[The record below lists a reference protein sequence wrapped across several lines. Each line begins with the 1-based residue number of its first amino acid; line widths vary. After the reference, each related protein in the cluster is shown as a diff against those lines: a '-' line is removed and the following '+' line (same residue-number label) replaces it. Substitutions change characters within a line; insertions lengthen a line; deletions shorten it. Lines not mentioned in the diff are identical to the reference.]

1 MSLDLSGRTVLVT
14 GAGRPLG
21 TTVTRR
27 LTGLGAHVVTCD
39 AYDAPRVRA
48 VLGPAGAHPV
58 RIDALVNIVAGASG
72 PRDAR
77 TATAE
82 ALALVAPHG
91 PGAIVHVVTDPA
103 AEDEVAGLVRGIRA
117 GSPDGIRVN
126 AVVVDGE
133 TERSAADAVAQLAG
147 FLVSEDASDVDGR
160 TLAVGG
166 APTATAPADDAVVVV
181 GMGLALPGAST
192 PEQFWELLKSGDP
205 VFGEPGDRLDLD
217 TVWSAD
223 TTAEDK
229 TYSRVSGFMTGF
241 EPHPRLREELES
253 GAFDAE
259 EYTALWLRHSLLGA
273 TEKVTVRPGDRQLFA
288 VGLTPDGSHH
298 LEHSLVS
305 AGVRG
310 ILAEAG
316 EKLPDTFDALYPL
329 ASASP
334 EDVLP
339 YRIARMAA
347 PDLPDSAEIVVV
359 DTACSS
365 SLYTVDLGVRALRA
379 GETDVAL
386 CGGAFALSAQNLVLF
401 SKLRG
406 LSRSGRVRSLDRE
419 ADGVLFSDGAAVL
432 ALKTYA
438 RAIADGDP
446 VLGFVAGFGGSSDG
460 RGKAI
465 YAPNAAGQTIA
476 LDRAWRSAGVTSE
489 DVDWIV
495 AHATGTPTGD
505 RTEMSALTQSAGPDK
520 TWTMTSN
527 KSLVGHAGW
536 AAGAVSA
543 IHALL
548 AMRHEVIP
556 AQRQFGALPEGV
568 TTAVR
573 VPVDDMP
580 WAATSGR
587 RRTVG
592 VSAMGFG
599 GTNGHLVLTDRPPAR
614 GETPGAGAAGTE
626 DDPVVVV
633 AEGTHFPGDPDEER
647 IARWLSGEAADWPS
661 SFGDAYP
668 LPSPVEVRLAPSAIA
683 AMDRSQLM
691 AVRCADRLAGDWAK
705 DKELAARTGVLV
717 GHSGPT
723 RAALGSDLRC
733 YREDLLRKL
742 TGPAGIPPRTLDDAI
757 RAMSR
762 PVNEDAYPG
771 LMPNVIAARVVQQLD
786 LHGPN
791 MTLDAGRDSTNSALV
806 TALRYL
812 RDGEMDLAV
821 VIGVNA
827 TTDHVP
833 THGSKENAEAAV
845 GFVLT
850 RLSVARKHG
859 MTVLGRVE
867 LATGDTPVEA
877 ETGEPVRERNHRG
890 AEGAVALLRAL
901 HSSRRSTVIRP
912 REDDHTPALLVTP
925 QRPVGAPAL
934 EAASSAPVSAPTAQV
949 SVSSAPVSAPMAQV
963 SVSSAPEAGV
973 SAPVSAV
980 TTPEAR
986 STAPEAGVTLPEAGA
1001 SAPSRAGAAD
1011 SLSGHLARHALA
1023 LRPVPARNVRPA
1035 VAALP
1040 AGSLVLTDEPGAL
1053 RNAGIPADC
1062 LVVAPRTAP
1071 HDATLPFPV
1080 THLDAP
1086 EDLERLLTAD
1096 GRSFRQIRVV
1106 VAGARVPGSAWNVP
1120 PSVLALH
1127 DLAFLAAKHSAAAL
1141 DEGGCLAL
1149 LALDAVDGD
1158 TPAPAVGL
1166 FGGLV
1171 RSLSQ
1176 ELPGCLV
1183 YALVTDGQDARAG
1196 LARLGEESAAH
1207 HHIPVVHETGGV
1219 RHELMLLP
1227 VDAPDDGAGSGLG
1240 LPDDPVIV
1248 ATGGARGLT
1257 AHLVHELVA
1266 DRAPRSVWLLGTGP
1280 APDPSAT
1287 ALARLPRPDALR
1299 ELMTRYPTET
1309 PAALS
1314 RRYDHAVQ
1322 QLERAGTLQELES
1335 SCGAG
1340 RVHYRQCDVLDEDAV
1355 RTVIDEILAAEG
1367 RVDVLVHGAGLARSA
1382 GIARKKLVDFRT
1394 VRDVKVRGYAHL
1406 RAALGDRRP
1415 ALWCSVS
1422 SVSAF
1427 TGLRGEPDYGA
1438 ANEFLLLAA
1447 AHARATEGADEVALA
1462 SGLWVES
1469 GMASADTP
1477 GGAFLARQ
1485 GEIGQMT
1492 DAQGREFFRAEL
1504 RGRGSH
1510 GLATTWIGEADWTTL
1525 QRRAP
1530 GFRAACEE
1538 EAARAPERRR
1548 VPAPAGRRAFLTG
1561 PAHHDG
1567 TTTAWTFEVGL
1578 DEHPYLL
1585 EHLVDGRPTVPG
1597 TFILEMA
1604 AEAAAELAP
1613 GMVPA
1618 RLTDVVL
1625 SQFIRAARHR
1635 WPRTLRVSA
1644 VRDGD
1649 RVRVRITSPA
1659 AGPVPER
1666 EHSRMVVHLAR
1677 TLPDGPP
1684 CPPAPAGGR
1693 EAPNTYELP
1702 GTPVELSGV
1711 FGALRRPRLAAD
1723 GGSAELRL
1731 ALPPGGGVFSRFI
1744 LPSVALDCLLRTSVL
1759 DGGRPGGVP
1768 VIVPTG
1774 LASVDLYT
1782 PANDVDLAAAWPD
1795 GLVLRHWR
1803 DAASG
1808 EARCSV
1814 VAPDGRALVQVTGVR
1829 GAEKGTYD
1837 PGTRTWSSGSAVRP
1851 TGEPV

>member
-14 GAGRPLG
+14 GAGGPLG
-21 TTVTRR
+21 TSITRR
-27 LTGLGAHVVTCD
+27 LTRLGARVVTCD
-39 AYDAPRVRA
+39 AYEAPRIRA
-48 VLGPAGAHPV
+48 ALDRADVPPAG
-58 RIDALVNIVAGASG
+58 IDALVNTVAGEEG
-72 PRDAR
+72 LLGAR
-77 TATAE
+77 EATAAAV
-82 ALALVAPHG
+82 ALMTRQGHA
-91 PGAIVHVVTDPA
+91 AIVHVVTDPPA
-103 AEDEVAGLVRGIRA
+103 QEAVAGLVRDPGART
-117 GSPDGIRVN
+117 PDGVRVN
-126 AVVVDGE
+126 AVVSRDDRE
-133 TERSAADAVAQLAG
+133 PSAADGVGQLVG
-147 FLVSEDASDVDGR
+147 FLVSDDASSVDGR
-160 TLAVGG
+160 TLLVGG
-166 APTATAPADDAVVVV
+166 TPTGTAPADDAVVVV
-181 GMGLALPGAST
+181 GMGLALPGASS
-192 PEQFWELLKSGDP
+192 PEQFWELLNSGEP
-205 VFGEPGDRLDLD
+205 VFGEPGDRLDID
-217 TVWSAD
+217 AVWSAD
-223 TTAEDK
+223 DTAEDK

-241 EPHPRLREELES
+241 EPHPRLRDELEA
-253 GAFDAE
+253 GAFDSE

-305 AGVRG
+305 AGVRK
-310 ILAEAG
+310 ILADAG
-316 EKLPDTFDALYPL
+316 AKAPDEIDALFPL
-329 ASASP
+329 ASGSP

-347 PDLPDSAEIVVV
+347 AGLPDSTEIVVV

-432 ALKTYA
+432 ALKTHA

-465 YAPNAAGQTIA
+465 YAPNASGQTIA
-476 LDRAWRSAGVTSE
+476 LDRAWRSADITSD

-505 RTEMSALTQSAGPDK
+505 RTEMSALTRSAGPDK

-527 KSLVGHAGW
+527 KSLVGHTGW

-556 AQRQFGALPEGV
+556 AQRQFGELPEGV
-568 TTAVR
+568 STAVH
-573 VPVDDMP
+573 VPVDDVP
-580 WAATSGR
+580 WVATSGR
-587 RRTVG
+587 PRTVG

-614 GETPGAGAAGTE
+614 ETSPAGRPASAE
-626 DDPVVVV
+626 EDPVVVV
-633 AEGTHFPGDPDEER
+633 AAGTHLPGDPDEER
-647 IARWLSGEAADWPS
+647 VGRWLSGGAADWPP
-661 SFGDAYP
+661 SFGETYP

-691 AVRCADRLAGDWAK
+691 ALRCADLLAGDWVK
-705 DKELAARTGVLV
+705 DEALAARTGVLV

-723 RAALGSDLRC
+723 RAALASDLRC
-733 YREDLLRKL
+733 YREDLLRRL
-742 TGPAGIPPRTLDDAI
+742 TGPTGVPPRTLDDAV
-757 RAMSR
+757 RALSR

-771 LMPNVIAARVVQQLD
+771 LMPNVIAARVVQRLD

-791 MTLDAGRDSTNSALV
+791 MTLDAGRDSTSSALA
-806 TALRYL
+806 TAIRYL

-833 THGSKENAEAAV
+833 THGSRENAEAAI

-850 RLSVARKHG
+850 RLSVAREHG
-859 MTVLGRVE
+859 MTVLGRVG
-867 LATGDTPVEA
+867 LATGDTPVQARGDEH
-877 ETGEPVRERNHRG
+877 PRERNHRG

-901 HSSRRSTVIRP
+901 HSPGGRTVIRP
-912 REDDHTPALLVTP
+912 LEDDHTPAIV
-925 QRPVGAPAL
+925 
-934 EAASSAPVSAPTAQV
+934 
-949 SVSSAPVSAPMAQV
+949 
-963 SVSSAPEAGV
+963 
-973 SAPVSAV
+973 V
-980 TTPEAR
+980 TTPPPAD
-986 STAPEAGVTLPEAGA
+986 
-1001 SAPSRAGAAD
+1001 SAAAD
-1011 SLSGHLARHALA
+1011 RADRADTAGKAGSLSGHLARHALV
-1023 LRPVPARNVRPA
+1023 LRPVPVRDVRPR

-1053 RNAGIPADC
+1053 KDAGVPADC

-1071 HDATLPFPV
+1071 RDATLPFPV
-1080 THLDAP
+1080 VHLDEP
-1086 EDLERLLTAD
+1086 EELERLLTTD
-1096 GRSFRQIRVV
+1096 GRSFGQVRVV
-1106 VAGARVPGSAWNVP
+1106 VSGPRATTSAWDVP
-1120 PSVLALH
+1120 QRVLDLH
-1127 DLAFLAAKHSAAAL
+1127 DLAFLAAKHCAAAL
-1141 DEGGCLAL
+1141 DDAGCLAV
-1149 LALDAVDGD
+1149 LALDAVDGT
-1158 TPAPAVGL
+1158 TPVPAVGL

-1171 RSLSQ
+1171 RSLAQ
-1176 ELPGCLV
+1176 ELSGCLV
-1183 YALVTDGQDARAG
+1183 FALVVDGEDARTG
-1196 LARLGEESAAH
+1196 LARLTEESAAH
-1207 HHIPVVHETGGV
+1207 RHIPVAYDTGGV

-1227 VDAPDDGAGSGLG
+1227 VEAPRDDTPLG

-1287 ALARLPRPDALR
+1287 ALARLPRTDALR
-1299 ELMTRYPTET
+1299 ELMTRYPGET

-1314 RRYDHAVQ
+1314 RRYDRAVQ
-1322 QLERAGTLQELES
+1322 QLERAGTLQELER

-1340 RVHYRQCDVLDEDAV
+1340 RVHYRQCDVLDDTAV
-1355 RTVIDEILAAEG
+1355 RTVIHGILAEEG
-1367 RVDVLVHGAGLARSA
+1367 RVDVLVHGAGLGRSA
-1382 GIARKKLVDFRT
+1382 GITRKKLADFRA

-1438 ANEFLLLAA
+1438 ANEYLLLAA
-1447 AHARATEGADEVALA
+1447 AHARAAEGADEVALA

-1477 GGAFLARQ
+1477 SGAFLARQ
-1485 GEIGQMT
+1485 GEIGQLT
-1492 DAQGREFFRAEL
+1492 DVQGREFFRTEL

-1510 GLATTWIGEADWTTL
+1510 GLATTWIGDADWTTL

-1530 GFRAACEE
+1530 GFRAACEA
-1538 EAARAPERRR
+1538 EAGRAPERPRT
-1548 VPAPAGRRAFLTG
+1548 PAPAATRRAFLTG
-1561 PAHHDG
+1561 FPQRDG
-1567 TTTAWTFEVGL
+1567 TSATWTFEVDL

-1618 RLTDVVL
+1618 RITDVVL

-1635 WPRTLRVSA
+1635 WPRTLCVSA

-1649 RVRVRITSPA
+1649 RVAVRITSPA
-1659 AGPVPER
+1659 AAPVPER

-1677 TLPDGPP
+1677 ALPDGPW
-1684 CPPAPAGGR
+1684 CPPAPAGGHD
-1693 EAPNTYELP
+1693 APNTYELS

-1711 FGALRRPRLAAD
+1711 FGALRRPRLTAD
-1723 GGSAELRL
+1723 GGSADLRL
-1731 ALPPGGGVFSRFI
+1731 TLPPGGGVYSRFL

-1759 DGGRPGGVP
+1759 DGRQPGEVP
-1768 VIVPTG
+1768 VMVPTG

-1782 PANDVDLAAAWPD
+1782 PANDADLAAGWPD
-1795 GLVLRHWR
+1795 GLVLRHWF
-1803 DAASG
+1803 DPASG
-1808 EARCSV
+1808 EERC
-1814 VAPDGRALVQVTGVR
+1814 ALAGPDGRALVQVTGIR
-1829 GAEKGTYD
+1829 GAELGSYD
-1837 PGTRTWSSGSAVRP
+1837 PAARTWRSGPAASR
-1851 TGEPV
+1851 TGGPV

>member
-1 MSLDLSGRTVLVT
+1 MSLDLSGRLVVVA

-21 TTVTRR
+21 TLLARHLTRA
-27 LTGLGAHVVTCD
+27 GALVVSCD
-39 AYDAPRVRA
+39 AHDTAQIRDALDRADVRNGRV
-48 VLGPAGAHPV
+48 
-58 RIDALVNIVAGASG
+58 DALVDVVAGEDGLLSA
-72 PRDAR
+72 RDA
-77 TATAE
+77 TAAATA
-82 ALALVAPHG
+82 LITSGHG
-91 PGAIVHVVTDPA
+91 AVVHVATAPPA
-103 AEDEVAGLVRGIRA
+103 AHEAVTELVRELGTGTPEGIR
-117 GSPDGIRVN
+117 IN
-126 AVVVDGE
+126 AVVVPEDSE
-133 TERSAADAVAQLAG
+133 QSAAEGVAQLAT
-147 FLVSEDASDVDGR
+147 FLVSDDASSVDGR
-160 TLAVGG
+160 TLVVSG
-166 APTATAPADDAVVVV
+166 APAEPAPADDAVVVV
-181 GMGLALPGAST
+181 GMGLALPGASS
-192 PEQFWELLKSGDP
+192 PEQFWELLTSGEP

-217 TVWSAD
+217 TIWSAD
-223 TTAEDK
+223 ATAEDK

-253 GAFDAE
+253 GAFDSA
-259 EYTALWLRHSLLGA
+259 EYTALWLRHSLLSA

-298 LEHSLVS
+298 LEHSLIS
-305 AGVRG
+305 SGVRE
-310 ILAEAG
+310 ILTEAG
-316 EKLPDTFDALYPL
+316 AEIPDALGALYPL
-329 ASASP
+329 ASESP

-347 PDLPDSAEIVVV
+347 PDLPESAEIVVL

-406 LSRSGRVRSLDRE
+406 LSRSGRVRALDRE

-438 RAIADGDP
+438 RAVADGDP

-465 YAPNAAGQTIA
+465 YAPNASGQTIA
-476 LDRAWRSAGVTSE
+476 LDRAWRAADVTPD

-505 RTEMSALTQSAGPDK
+505 RTEISALTQSAGPTK

-527 KSLVGHAGW
+527 KSLVGHSGW
-536 AAGAVSA
+536 AAGAVSV

-556 AQRQFGALPEGV
+556 AQRQFSELPEGV
-568 TTAVR
+568 TQAVH
-573 VPVDDMP
+573 VPADDIP
-580 WAATSGR
+580 WASTPGR

-599 GTNGHLVLTDRPPAR
+599 GTNGHLVLTDRRPEGTGAPAAQP
-614 GETPGAGAAGTE
+614 ESAE
-626 DDPVVVV
+626 DDPIVVV
-633 AEGTHFPGDPDEER
+633 ARGAHFPGDPDEER
-647 IARWLSGEAADWPS
+647 LARWLSGDAAGWPS
-661 SFGDAYP
+661 SFGDSYP
-668 LPSPVEVRLAPSAIA
+668 LPSPVEARLAPSAIA

-691 AVRCADRLAGDWAK
+691 ALRCADLLAGDWAK
-705 DKELAARTGVLV
+705 DERLTARTGVLV
-717 GHSGPT
+717 GHTGPT
-723 RAALGSDLRC
+723 RSALGYDLRC
-733 YREDLLRKL
+733 YREDVISKL
-742 TGPAGIPPRTLDDAI
+742 TGPAGIPPETLNDAV
-757 RAMSR
+757 RAMTR
-762 PVNEDAYPG
+762 PINEDAYPG
-771 LMPNVIAARVVQQLD
+771 LMPNVIAARVVQRLD

-791 MTLDAGRDSTNSALV
+791 MTLDAGRDSTNSALA
-806 TALRYL
+806 TAIRYL
-812 RDGEMDLAV
+812 RDGDLDLAV

-827 TTDHVP
+827 MTAHVSA
-833 THGSKENAEAAV
+833 HGSKENAEAAV

-850 RLSVARKHG
+850 RSSVAQEHG

-867 LATGDTPVEA
+867 LATGSTSVDA
-877 ETGEPVRERNHRG
+877 AADDSVRERNYRG
-890 AEGAVALLRAL
+890 AEGAVALLHAL
-901 HSSRRSTVIRP
+901 HATREQTVIRP
-912 REDDHTPALLVTP
+912 LEDRHTPAIVVTP
-925 QRPVGAPAL
+925 QPSPDAPA
-934 EAASSAPVSAPTAQV
+934 
-949 SVSSAPVSAPMAQV
+949 
-963 SVSSAPEAGV
+963 PEVAEKTD
-973 SAPVSAV
+973 A
-980 TTPEAR
+980 
-986 STAPEAGVTLPEAGA
+986 
-1001 SAPSRAGAAD
+1001 
-1011 SLSGHLARHALA
+1011 LSEHLARHSLV
-1023 LRPVPARNVRPA
+1023 LRPVPARGVRPQ

-1040 AGSLVLTDEPGAL
+1040 AGSLVLTDDPRALADVPVPG
-1053 RNAGIPADC
+1053 DC
-1062 LVVAPRTAP
+1062 LVVAPGPAP
-1071 HDATLPFPV
+1071 RDAALPFPV
-1080 THLDAP
+1080 VRLDEP
-1086 EDLERLLTAD
+1086 EELERLLATD
-1096 GRSFRQIRVV
+1096 GRQFGQVRVIV
-1106 VAGARVPGSAWNVP
+1106 TGSRATPSPWEAPKRV
-1120 PSVLALH
+1120 LDLH
-1127 DLAFLAAKHSAAAL
+1127 DLAFEAVKHCAAQL
-1141 DEGGCLAL
+1141 DDAGCLAVL
-1149 LALDAVDGD
+1149 VLDGMDGA
-1158 TPAPAVGL
+1158 TPVPAVGL

-1176 ELPGCLV
+1176 ELTGCV
-1183 YALVTDGQDARAG
+1183 MFALVTDGREAADG
-1196 LARLGEESAAH
+1196 LARLAEESAAH
-1207 HHIPVVHETGGV
+1207 RYIPVAYQMAGV

-1227 VDAPDDGAGSGLG
+1227 VETPGEDAGLG

-1280 APDPSAT
+1280 APDPSAAAT
-1287 ALARLPRPDALR
+1287 GSLPRADALR
-1299 ELMTRYPTET
+1299 ELMVQFPSET

-1314 RRYDHAVQ
+1314 RRYDRAVQ
-1322 QLERAGTLQELES
+1322 QLERAGTLEELER
-1335 SCGAG
+1335 SCGAA
-1340 RVHYRQCDVLDEDAV
+1340 RVHYRQCDVLDEAAV
-1355 RTVIDEILAAEG
+1355 RKVIDEILAVEG

-1382 GIARKKLVDFRT
+1382 GIARKKLADFRT

-1406 RAALGDRRP
+1406 RAALGNRRP

-1485 GEIGQMT
+1485 GEIGQLT
-1492 DAQGREFFRAEL
+1492 DAQGREFFRTEV

-1525 QRRAP
+1525 QHRAT
-1530 GFRAACEE
+1530 GFRAACE
-1538 EAARAPERRR
+1538 AVARTAPEQTRTT
-1548 VPAPAGRRAFLTG
+1548 VSAARRAFLSG
-1561 PAHHDG
+1561 PPQYDDA
-1567 TTTAWTFEVGL
+1567 TANWTFEIGL

-1613 GMVPA
+1613 GLIPA
-1618 RLTDVVL
+1618 RITDVVL

-1649 RVRVRITSPA
+1649 QVRVRITSPA
-1659 AGPVPER
+1659 VGPIPER
-1666 EHSRMVVHLAR
+1666 EHTRMVVHLAR
-1677 TLPDGPP
+1677 VLPNGQW
-1684 CPPAPAGGR
+1684 CPPVPPGGFD
-1693 EAPNTYELP
+1693 APNTYELP

-1711 FGALRRPRLAAD
+1711 FEALRCPRLAAD

-1731 ALPPGGGVFSRFI
+1731 SLPPSGGVFSRFI
-1744 LPSVALDCLLRTSVL
+1744 LPSIALDCLLRTSVL
-1759 DGGRPGGVP
+1759 DGRQPGDVP
-1768 VIVPTG
+1768 VMVPTG

-1782 PANDVDLAAAWPD
+1782 PANDVELAAGWPD
-1795 GLVLRHWR
+1795 GLVLRHWF
-1803 DAASG
+1803 DPASG
-1808 EARCSV
+1808 EERCAV
-1814 VAPDGRALVQVTGVR
+1814 AAPDGRALIQVTGIT
-1829 GAEKGTYD
+1829 GADKGAYD
-1837 PGTRTWSSGSAVRP
+1837 PGTRTWRARARTTPHG
-1851 TGEPV
+1851 

>member
-1 MSLDLSGRTVLVT
+1 MSHDLSGRTVLVA

-21 TTVTRR
+21 TSVTRR
-27 LTGLGAHVVTCD
+27 LTQLGAHVVTCD
-39 AYDAPRVRA
+39 GYDEPRIRA
-48 VLGPAGAHPV
+48 ALGPADGRPG
-58 RIDALVNIVAGASG
+58 RIDALVNVVTGDGG

-77 TATAE
+77 TATAA
-82 ALALVAPHG
+82 ALDLIAPRGH
-91 PGAIVHVVTDPA
+91 GAIVHAVTAPHA
-103 AEDEVAGLVRGIRA
+103 PEAVAELVRDPGTGPR
-117 GSPDGIRVN
+117 DGIRVN
-126 AVVVDGE
+126 AVVVQEDAEGP
-133 TERSAADAVAQLAG
+133 AAEGVAQLVG
-147 FLVSEDASDVDGR
+147 FLVSDDASSVDGR
-160 TLAVGG
+160 TLVLSG
-166 APTATAPADDAVVVV
+166 APAESTPADDAVVVV
-181 GMGLALPGAST
+181 GMGLALPGAGS
-192 PEQFWELLKSGDP
+192 PEQFWELLKNGEP

-217 TVWSAD
+217 SIWSAD

-229 TYSRVSGFMTGF
+229 TYARVSGFMTGF
-241 EPHPRLREELES
+241 EPHPRLRDELES
-253 GAFDAE
+253 GAFDSE
-259 EYTALWLRHSLLGA
+259 EYTALWLRHSLLSA
-273 TEKVTVRPGDRQLFA
+273 TEKVTVRPDDRQLFA

-316 EKLPDTFDALYPL
+316 EKVPDGFDTLYPL

-347 PDLPDSAEIVVV
+347 PDLPESAEIVVV

-406 LSRSGRVRSLDRE
+406 LSRSGRVRSLDRD
-419 ADGVLFSDGAAVL
+419 ADGVLFSDGAAMLV
-432 ALKTYA
+432 LKTYA

-465 YAPNAAGQTIA
+465 YAPNAAGQKIA

-505 RTEMSALTQSAGPDK
+505 RTEMSALTQSAGPAK

-556 AQRQFGALPEGV
+556 AQRQFGELPEGV
-568 TTAVR
+568 GTAVH
-573 VPVDDMP
+573 VPVDDVP
-580 WAATSGR
+580 WIAEPGR
-587 RRTVG
+587 PRTVG

-599 GTNGHLVLTDRPPAR
+599 GTNGHLVLTDRPPAAVA
-614 GETPGAGAAGTE
+614 PAAARPTGTE

-633 AEGTHFPGDPDEER
+633 AEATHLPGDPDERR
-647 IARWLSGEAADWPS
+647 IARWVSGAAADWPP

-668 LPSPVEVRLAPSAIA
+668 LPSPVELRLAPSAIA

-691 AVRCADRLAGDWAK
+691 AVRCADLLAGDWVKNEA
-705 DKELAARTGVLV
+705 LAARTGVLV
-717 GHSGPT
+717 GHTGPT
-723 RAALGSDLRC
+723 RAALGADLRC
-733 YREDLLRKL
+733 YRDALLGRL
-742 TGPAGIPPRTLDDAI
+742 TGPAGIAHQTLDDAI
-757 RAMSR
+757 RAVSR

-771 LMPNVIAARVVQQLD
+771 LMPNVIAARVVQRLD

-791 MTLDAGRDSTNSALV
+791 MTLDAGRDSTHSAV
-806 TALRYL
+806 ATAIRSL

-845 GFVLT
+845 GFLLT
-850 RLSVARKHG
+850 RLSVARQHG

-867 LATGDTPVEA
+867 LATGGTRGAVDAQDA
-877 ETGEPVRERNHRG
+877 EQVRERNYRG
-890 AEGAVALLRAL
+890 AEGAVAILHAL
-901 HSSRRSTVIRP
+901 HGSRERTVVRP
-912 REDDHTPALLVTP
+912 REDDHTPAILVTP
-925 QRPVGAPAL
+925 QGWAEAPEKDADAPGSAADTSAL
-934 EAASSAPVSAPTAQV
+934 APDATGPDRAEAA
-949 SVSSAPVSAPMAQV
+949 
-963 SVSSAPEAGV
+963 G
-973 SAPVSAV
+973 
-980 TTPEAR
+980 
-986 STAPEAGVTLPEAGA
+986 
-1001 SAPSRAGAAD
+1001 

-1023 LRPVPARNVRPA
+1023 LRPVPARNVRPGI
-1035 VAALP
+1035 AAIP

-1053 RNAGIPADC
+1053 RDADLPVDC
-1062 LVVAPRTAP
+1062 LIVAPRTAP

-1080 THLDAP
+1080 TRLDEP
-1086 EDLERLLTAD
+1086 EELERLLATD
-1096 GRSFRQIRVV
+1096 GRTFAQVRVV
-1106 VAGARVPGSAWNVP
+1106 VAGARAAASGWDVPRR
-1120 PSVLALH
+1120 VLDLH
-1127 DLAFLAAKHSAAAL
+1127 DLAFLAAKHNAEPL
-1141 DEGGCLAL
+1141 DGGGCLAV
-1149 LALDAVDGD
+1149 LALNAVDGT
-1158 TPAPAVGL
+1158 TPLPAVGL

-1176 ELPGCLV
+1176 ELSGCLV
-1183 YALVTDGQDARAG
+1183 FALVVDGEDVRAG
-1196 LARLGEESAAH
+1196 LTRLAGETAAH
-1207 HHIPVVHETGGV
+1207 HYIPVAYDSGGV

-1227 VDAPDDGAGSGLG
+1227 VEAPPADTGLG

-1257 AHLVHELVA
+1257 AHLVHEMVA
-1266 DRAPRSVWLLGTGP
+1266 DGTPRGVWLLGTGP
-1280 APDPSAT
+1280 APDPSAS
-1287 ALARLPRPDALR
+1287 ALARLPRADALR
-1299 ELMTRYPTET
+1299 QLMALHPSET

-1314 RRYDHAVQ
+1314 RRYDRAVQ
-1322 QLERAGTLQELES
+1322 DLERAGTLQELER
-1335 SCGAG
+1335 SCGAA
-1340 RVHYRQCDVLDEDAV
+1340 RVHYRQCDVLDQDAV
-1355 RTVIDEILAAEG
+1355 RTVIDEILAVEG

-1382 GIARKKLVDFRT
+1382 GVTRKKLADFRA

-1415 ALWCSVS
+1415 ALWCSVG

-1447 AHARATEGADEVALA
+1447 AHARATEGADEVAPA

-1492 DAQGREFFRAEL
+1492 DVQGREFFRTEL

-1510 GLATTWIGEADWTTL
+1510 GLATTWIGDADWATL

-1530 GFRAACEE
+1530 GFREACEQ
-1538 EAARAPERRR
+1538 AARTAPERRR
-1548 VPAPAGRRAFLTG
+1548 TPAPTARRAFLTG
-1561 PAHHDG
+1561 PRWDDG
-1567 TTTAWTFEVGL
+1567 TSALWTFEVGL
-1578 DEHPYLL
+1578 DAHPYLL
-1585 EHLVDGRPTVPG
+1585 EHRVDGRPTVPG

-1604 AEAAAELAP
+1604 AEAAAELASGLFP
-1613 GMVPA
+1613 T
-1618 RLTDVVL
+1618 RITDVVL
-1625 SQFIRAARHR
+1625 SQFIRAAEHR
-1635 WPRTLRVSA
+1635 WPRTLCVAA

-1666 EHSRMVVHLAR
+1666 EHSRMVVHLGRA
-1677 TLPDGPP
+1677 LPDGPW
-1684 CPPAPAGGR
+1684 CPPAPAGGHA
-1693 EAPNTYELP
+1693 APNTYELP

-1711 FGALRRPRLAAD
+1711 FGALRGPRLTSD

-1731 ALPPGGGVFSRFI
+1731 ALPPGGGVHSRFL

-1759 DGGRPGGVP
+1759 DGRRPGAVP
-1768 VIVPTG
+1768 VIVPTA

-1782 PANDVDLAAAWPD
+1782 PANDPELAADWPD
-1795 GLVLRHWR
+1795 GLVLRHWY
-1803 DAASG
+1803 DPASG
-1808 EARCSV
+1808 QEHLAV
-1814 VAPDGRALVQVTGVR
+1814 VAPDGRALVRVTGVQ
-1829 GAEKGTYD
+1829 GAEKGAYD
-1837 PGTRTWSSGSAVRP
+1837 PDTGTWRP
-1851 TGEPV
+1851 GPAPSHTREPR

>member
-14 GAGRPLG
+14 GAGGSLG
-21 TTVTRR
+21 TSVTRR
-27 LTGLGAHVVTCD
+27 LTRLGARVVTCD
-39 AYDAPRVRA
+39 AYDAPRIRA
-48 VLGPAGAHPV
+48 ALDRTDGRPGAVH
-58 RIDALVNIVAGASG
+58 ALVNAVAGEEG
-72 PRDAR
+72 LRDAR
-77 TATAE
+77 EATAAAV
-82 ALALVAPHG
+82 ALMTPQG
-91 PGAIVHVVTDPA
+91 PGAIVHVVTDPPA
-103 AEDEVAGLVRGIRA
+103 QEAVAGLVRDPGASTR
-117 GSPDGIRVN
+117 DGVRVN
-126 AVVVDGE
+126 AVVLREDAE
-133 TERSAADAVAQLAG
+133 SAADGVAQLVG
-147 FLVSEDASDVDGR
+147 FLVSDDASSVDGR
-160 TLAVGG
+160 TLLVSGPPAG
-166 APTATAPADDAVVVV
+166 TAPADDAVVVV
-181 GMGLALPGAST
+181 GMGLALPGASS
-192 PEQFWELLKSGDP
+192 PEQFWELLTSGEP
-205 VFGEPGDRLDLD
+205 VFAEPGDRLDIDGL
-217 TVWSAD
+217 WSAD
-223 TTAEDK
+223 DTAEDK

-253 GAFDAE
+253 GAFDGE

-305 AGVRG
+305 AGVRK
-310 ILAEAG
+310 ILADAG
-316 EKLPDTFDALYPL
+316 AKVPDEIDTMFPL
-329 ASASP
+329 ASGSP

-339 YRIARMAA
+339 YRIARTAA
-347 PDLPDSAEIVVV
+347 AGLPDSAEIVVV

-406 LSRSGRVRSLDRE
+406 LSRSGRVRSLDRG

-476 LDRAWRSAGVTSE
+476 LDRAWRSADVTSE

-505 RTEMSALTQSAGPDK
+505 RTEMSALTLSAGPDK

-527 KSLVGHAGW
+527 KSLVGHTGW

-556 AQRQFGALPEGV
+556 AQRQFDELPEGMS
-568 TTAVR
+568 TAVH
-573 VPVDDMP
+573 VPVDDVP
-580 WAATSGR
+580 WAATGDR
-587 RRTVG
+587 PRTVG

-614 GETPGAGAAGTE
+614 RTDSAGRPASTE

-633 AEGTHFPGDPDEER
+633 AAGTHLPGDPDEER
-647 IARWLSGEAADWPS
+647 VGRWLSGGAADWPA
-661 SFGDAYP
+661 SFGETYP

-691 AVRCADRLAGDWAK
+691 ALRCADLLAGDWAK
-705 DKELAARTGVLV
+705 NEELAARTGVLV

-723 RAALGSDLRC
+723 RAALASDLRC
-733 YREDLLRKL
+733 YREDLLRRL
-742 TGPAGIPPRTLDDAI
+742 TGPAGIAPRTLDDAV
-757 RAMSR
+757 RALSR

-771 LMPNVIAARVVQQLD
+771 LMPNVIAARVVQRLD

-791 MTLDAGRDSTNSALV
+791 MTLDAGRDSTTSALA
-806 TALRYL
+806 TAIRYL
-812 RDGEMDLAV
+812 RDGEMDLAL

-833 THGSKENAEAAV
+833 THGGKENAEAAI
-845 GFVLT
+845 GFLLT
-850 RLSVARKHG
+850 RQSVAREHG
-859 MTVLGRVE
+859 MTVLGQVGLATAGIRVE
-867 LATGDTPVEA
+867 AGADEQP
-877 ETGEPVRERNHRG
+877 RERNHRG

-901 HSSRRSTVIRP
+901 HSPRQRTVIRP
-912 REDDHTPALLVTP
+912 LEDDHTPAVVVTP
-925 QRPVGAPAL
+925 QRPADA
-934 EAASSAPVSAPTAQV
+934 EAAV
-949 SVSSAPVSAPMAQV
+949 
-963 SVSSAPEAGV
+963 
-973 SAPVSAV
+973 
-980 TTPEAR
+980 
-986 STAPEAGVTLPEAGA
+986 
-1001 SAPSRAGAAD
+1001 AAD
-1011 SLSGHLARHALA
+1011 RADSAENAGSLSGHLARHALV
-1023 LRPVPARNVRPA
+1023 LRPVPVRNVRPR

-1053 RNAGIPADC
+1053 KDVGMPADC

-1071 HDATLPFPV
+1071 GDTTLPFPV
-1080 THLDAP
+1080 VRLDEP
-1086 EDLERLLTAD
+1086 EDLERLLTTD
-1096 GRSFRQIRVV
+1096 GRSFGQIRVV
-1106 VAGARVPGSAWNVP
+1106 LSGSRATTSGRDVPQRV
-1120 PSVLALH
+1120 LDLH
-1127 DLAFLAAKHSAAAL
+1127 DLAFLAAKHCATAL
-1141 DEGGCLAL
+1141 DDGGCLAV
-1149 LALDAVDGD
+1149 LALGAVDGT
-1158 TPAPAVGL
+1158 TPVPAVGL

-1171 RSLSQ
+1171 RSLTQ
-1176 ELPGCLV
+1176 ELTGCLV
-1183 YALVTDGQDARAG
+1183 FGLVVDGEDAASG
-1196 LARLGEESAAH
+1196 LARLSEESAAH
-1207 HHIPVVHETGGV
+1207 RHIPVAYETGGV

-1227 VDAPDDGAGSGLG
+1227 VGAPRDDTALR

-1266 DRAPRSVWLLGTGP
+1266 DRAPRGVWLLGTGP

-1287 ALARLPRPDALR
+1287 ALARLPRAEALR
-1299 ELMTRYPTET
+1299 ELMTRYPDET

-1314 RRYDHAVQ
+1314 RRYDRAVQ
-1322 QLERAGTLQELES
+1322 QHERAGTLQELER
-1335 SCGAG
+1335 SCGAA
-1340 RVHYRQCDVLDEDAV
+1340 RVHYRQCDVLDEAAV
-1355 RTVIDEILAAEG
+1355 RTVIDEILAEEG

-1382 GIARKKLVDFRT
+1382 GLARKKLADFRA

-1406 RAALGDRRP
+1406 RAALGNRRP

-1438 ANEFLLLAA
+1438 ANEYLLLAA

-1477 GGAFLARQ
+1477 SGAFLARQ
-1485 GEIGQMT
+1485 GEIGQLT
-1492 DAQGREFFRAEL
+1492 DAQGREFFRTEL

-1510 GLATTWIGEADWTTL
+1510 GLATTWIGDADWTTL

-1538 EAARAPERRR
+1538 EARR
-1548 VPAPAGRRAFLTG
+1548 VPEPPRTPAPAATRRAFLTG
-1561 PAHHDG
+1561 SPERDG
-1567 TTTAWTFEVGL
+1567 TSATWTFEVDL

-1604 AEAAAELAP
+1604 AEAAAALAP

-1618 RLTDVVL
+1618 RITDVVL

-1635 WPRTLRVSA
+1635 WPRTLCVSA

-1649 RVRVRITSPA
+1649 RVAVRITSPA
-1659 AGPVPER
+1659 AAPVPER

-1677 TLPDGPP
+1677 TLPVGPW
-1684 CPPAPAGGR
+1684 CPPAPADGND
-1693 EAPNTYELP
+1693 APNTYELP

-1711 FGALRRPRLAAD
+1711 FGALRRPRLTAD

-1731 ALPPGGGVFSRFI
+1731 TLPPGGGVHSRFL

-1759 DGGRPGGVP
+1759 DGRQPGEVP
-1768 VIVPTG
+1768 VMVPTE

-1782 PANDVDLAAAWPD
+1782 PANDVDLAAGRPD
-1795 GLVLRHWR
+1795 GRVLRHWF
-1803 DAASG
+1803 DPASG
-1808 EARCSV
+1808 EERCALV
-1814 VAPDGRALVQVTGVR
+1814 GPDGRALVQVTGIR
-1829 GAEKGTYD
+1829 GAELGRYD
-1837 PGTRTWSSGSAVRP
+1837 PGARTWRAGAAPSR
-1851 TGEPV
+1851 TGAPV

>member
-1 MSLDLSGRTVLVT
+1 MSHDLSGRTVLVA

-21 TTVTRR
+21 TSVTRR
-27 LTGLGAHVVTCD
+27 LTQLGAHVVTCD
-39 AYDAPRVRA
+39 GYDEPRIRA
-48 VLGPAGAHPV
+48 ALGPADGRSGGPG
-58 RIDALVNIVAGASG
+58 RIDALVNVVAGDGG
-72 PRDAR
+72 PQDAR
-77 TATAE
+77 TATA
-82 ALALVAPHG
+82 AAVDLLAPRGH
-91 PGAIVHVVTDPA
+91 GAIVHAVTAPPAPEAVTD
-103 AEDEVAGLVRGIRA
+103 LVRDPGA
-117 GSPDGIRVN
+117 GTRDGIRVN
-126 AVVVDGE
+126 AVVVREDAE
-133 TERSAADAVAQLAG
+133 MPAAEGVAQLVG
-147 FLVSEDASDVDGR
+147 FLLSDDASSVDGR
-160 TLAVGG
+160 TLVVSGPPAD
-166 APTATAPADDAVVVV
+166 ASPADDAVVVV
-181 GMGLALPGAST
+181 GMGLALPGAGS
-192 PEQFWELLKSGDP
+192 PERFWELLKSGEP

-217 TVWSAD
+217 SVWSAD

-229 TYSRVSGFMTGF
+229 TYARVSGFMTGF
-241 EPHPRLREELES
+241 EPHPRLRDELES
-253 GAFDAE
+253 GAFDSE

-305 AGVRG
+305 AGVRE

-316 EKLPDTFDALYPL
+316 EKLPDGFDGLYPL

-347 PDLPDSAEIVVV
+347 HDLPGSAEIVVV

-406 LSRSGRVRSLDRE
+406 LSRSGRVRSLDRD
-419 ADGVLFSDGAAVL
+419 ADGVLFSDGAAMLV
-432 ALKTYA
+432 LKTYA

-465 YAPNAAGQTIA
+465 YAPNAAGQKIA
-476 LDRAWRSAGVTSE
+476 LDRAWRSAGVTAE

-505 RTEMSALTQSAGPDK
+505 RTEMSALTQSAGPAK

-556 AQRQFGALPEGV
+556 AQRQFGELPEGV
-568 TTAVR
+568 TTAVH
-573 VPVDDMP
+573 VPVDDVP
-580 WAATSGR
+580 WVAAAGR
-587 RRTVG
+587 PRTVG

-599 GTNGHLVLTDRPPAR
+599 GTNGHLVLTDRPPAATR
-614 GETPGAGAAGTE
+614 AAAAPPASAEE
-626 DDPVVVV
+626 DPIVVV
-633 AEGTHFPGDPDEER
+633 AEGTHLPGDPDER
-647 IARWLSGEAADWPS
+647 RVARWVSGEAADWPA

-668 LPSPVEVRLAPSAIA
+668 LPSPVELRLAPSAIA

-691 AVRCADRLAGDWAK
+691 AVRCADLLAGDWA
-705 DKELAARTGVLV
+705 ENEALAARTGVLV
-717 GHSGPT
+717 GHTGPT
-723 RAALGSDLRC
+723 RAALGADLRC
-733 YREDLLRKL
+733 YRDDLLDRL
-742 TGPAGIPPRTLDDAI
+742 AGPAGIPPRTLDDAI
-757 RAMSR
+757 RALSR

-771 LMPNVIAARVVQQLD
+771 LMPNVIAARVVQRLD

-791 MTLDAGRDSTNSALV
+791 MTLDAGRDSTNSAV
-806 TALRYL
+806 ATAIRYL

-850 RLSVARKHG
+850 RQSVAREHG
-859 MTVLGRVE
+859 MTVLGCVE
-867 LATGDTPVEA
+867 LARGNTPGAVEA
-877 ETGEPVRERNHRG
+877 RDAERVRERNYRG
-890 AEGAVALLRAL
+890 AEGAVAILHAL
-901 HSSRRSTVIRP
+901 HGSRERTVVRP
-912 REDDHTPALLVTP
+912 REDDHTPAIVVTP
-925 QRPVGAPAL
+925 QGWAETPEREADAPETEADAPGRDTAAPA
-934 EAASSAPVSAPTAQV
+934 P
-949 SVSSAPVSAPMAQV
+949 
-963 SVSSAPEAGV
+963 
-973 SAPVSAV
+973 
-980 TTPEAR
+980 AR
-986 STAPEAGVTLPEAGA
+986 AAGVT
-1001 SAPSRAGAAD
+1001 APDRTEAAD

-1023 LRPVPARNVRPA
+1023 LRPVPARDVRPG
-1035 VAALP
+1035 VAAIP

-1053 RNAGIPADC
+1053 RDAGIPADC

-1071 HDATLPFPV
+1071 RDAALPFPV
-1080 THLDAP
+1080 TRLDEA
-1086 EDLERLLTAD
+1086 EELERLLTTD
-1096 GRSFRQIRVV
+1096 GRSFGQIRVV
-1106 VAGARVPGSAWNVP
+1106 VAGSRAAASGWDVPQH
-1120 PSVLALH
+1120 VLDLH
-1127 DLAFLAAKHSAAAL
+1127 DLAFLAAKHNAAPL
-1141 DEGGCLAL
+1141 DDGGCLAV
-1149 LALDAVDGD
+1149 LALDAVDGT
-1158 TPAPAVGL
+1158 TPLPAVGL

-1176 ELPGCLV
+1176 ELSGCLV
-1183 YALVTDGQDARAG
+1183 FALVVDGDDARAA
-1196 LARLGEESAAH
+1196 LARLAEETAAH
-1207 HHIPVVHETGGV
+1207 RSIPVAYDSGGV

-1227 VDAPDDGAGSGLG
+1227 VDAPPADTALG

-1257 AHLVHELVA
+1257 AHLVHEMVA
-1266 DRAPRSVWLLGTGP
+1266 DRTPRSVWLLGTGP
-1280 APDPSAT
+1280 APDPSHS
-1287 ALARLPRPDALR
+1287 ALARLPRADALR
-1299 ELMTRYPTET
+1299 ELMALHPSET

-1314 RRYDHAVQ
+1314 RRYDRAVQ
-1322 QLERAGTLQELES
+1322 ELERAGTLQELER
-1335 SCGAG
+1335 SCGAA
-1340 RVHYRQCDVLDEDAV
+1340 RVHYRQCDVLDQDAV

-1382 GIARKKLVDFRT
+1382 GITRKKLADFRT

-1406 RAALGDRRP
+1406 RVALGDRRP
-1415 ALWCSVS
+1415 ALWCSVG

-1447 AHARATEGADEVALA
+1447 AHARATEGADEVAPA

-1492 DAQGREFFRAEL
+1492 DVQGREFFRTEL

-1510 GLATTWIGEADWTTL
+1510 GLATTWIGEADWATL

-1530 GFRAACEE
+1530 GFREACE
-1538 EAARAPERRR
+1538 EAARTAPERRR
-1548 VPAPAGRRAFLTG
+1548 TPAPTVRRAFLTG
-1561 PAHHDG
+1561 PRQDDG
-1567 TTTAWTFEVGL
+1567 TSARWTFEVGL
-1578 DEHPYLL
+1578 DAHPYLL
-1585 EHLVDGRPTVPG
+1585 EHRVDGRPTVPG

-1613 GMVPA
+1613 GMFPT
-1618 RLTDVVL
+1618 RITDVVL
-1625 SQFIRAARHR
+1625 SQFIRAAEHR
-1635 WPRTLRVSA
+1635 WPRTLCVSA
-1644 VRDGD
+1644 VRDAD

-1659 AGPVPER
+1659 AGLVPER
-1666 EHSRMVVHLAR
+1666 EHSRMVVHLGR
-1677 TLPDGPP
+1677 VLPDGPW
-1684 CPPAPAGGR
+1684 CPPAPSGGH

-1711 FGALRRPRLAAD
+1711 FGALRSPRLTSD

-1731 ALPPGGGVFSRFI
+1731 ALPPGGGVLSRFL

-1759 DGGRPGGVP
+1759 DGRRPGAVP

-1782 PANDVDLAAAWPD
+1782 PANDLELAADWPD
-1795 GLVLRHWR
+1795 GLVLRHWYES
-1803 DAASG
+1803 ASG
-1808 EARCSV
+1808 TEHLA
-1814 VAPDGRALVQVTGVR
+1814 VAGPDGRALVRVTGVR
-1829 GAEKGTYD
+1829 GAEKAAYD
-1837 PGTRTWSSGSAVRP
+1837 PGTRTWRP
-1851 TGEPV
+1851 GPVPSHTREPL

>member
-27 LTGLGAHVVTCD
+27 LTGLGARVVTCD

-48 VLGPAGAHPV
+48 ALGPAGAHPV
-58 RIDALVNIVAGASG
+58 RIDALVNVVTGASG

-91 PGAIVHVVTDPA
+91 HGAIVHVVTDPP
-103 AEDEVAGLVRGIRA
+103 AEDEVSDLVRDIRA

-126 AVVVDGE
+126 AVVVDAE

-147 FLVSEDASDVDGR
+147 FLVSEDASDLDGR

-217 TVWSAD
+217 TIWSAD

-316 EKLPDTFDALYPL
+316 EKLPDTFDSLYPL

-556 AQRQFGALPEGV
+556 AQRQFDALPEGV
-568 TTAVR
+568 ATAVR
-573 VPVDDMP
+573 VPVDDLP

-614 GETPGAGAAGTE
+614 GETPGAGTAGPE

-633 AEGTHFPGDPDEER
+633 AQGTHFPGDPDEER
-647 IARWLSGEAADWPS
+647 IARWLSGGAADWPS

-705 DKELAARTGVLV
+705 DRELAARTGVLV

-742 TGPAGIPPRTLDDAI
+742 TGPAGIPSRTLDDAI

-833 THGSKENAEAAV
+833 THGSGENAEAAV

-925 QRPVGAPAL
+925 QRQAEDSAL
-934 EAASSAPVSAPTAQV
+934 EAASSARGSASPAPDAGVT
-949 SVSSAPVSAPMAQV
+949 APVSA
-963 SVSSAPEAGV
+963 
-973 SAPVSAV
+973 
-980 TTPEAR
+980 
-986 STAPEAGVTLPEAGA
+986 A
-1001 SAPSRAGAAD
+1001 SAPGRAGAAD

-1080 THLDAP
+1080 TLLDAP
-1086 EDLERLLTAD
+1086 EDLERLLTED

-1106 VAGARVPGSAWNVP
+1106 VAGSRVPGSAWHVP

-1141 DEGGCLAL
+1141 DEGGCLAV

-1183 YALVTDGQDARAG
+1183 YALVTDREDARAG

-1227 VDAPDDGAGSGLG
+1227 VEAPDDGTGPGLG

-1266 DRAPRSVWLLGTGP
+1266 DRAPRAVWLLGTGP

-1382 GIARKKLVDFRT
+1382 GIARKKLADFRT

-1415 ALWCSVS
+1415 VLWCSVS

-1447 AHARATEGADEVALA
+1447 AHTRATEGADEVALA

-1530 GFRAACEE
+1530 GFRAACQA

-1677 TLPDGPP
+1677 TLPDGPL
-1684 CPPAPAGGR
+1684 CPPAPADGR

-1711 FGALRRPRLAAD
+1711 FGALRRPTLTAD

-1768 VIVPTG
+1768 VIVPTA
-1774 LASVDLYT
+1774 LASVDLFT
-1782 PANDVDLAAAWPD
+1782 PANDTDLAAAWPD

-1808 EARCSV
+1808 EARCGV
-1814 VAPDGRALVQVTGVR
+1814 VAPDGRALVRVTGVR

-1837 PGTRTWSSGSAVRP
+1837 PGTRTWSSGPAARP

>member
-14 GAGRPLG
+14 GAGRPLAASL
-21 TTVTRR
+21 TRR
-27 LTGLGAHVVTCD
+27 LTRLGAHVVTCD
-39 AYDAPRVRA
+39 AYDEPGIQAALGRA
-48 VLGPAGAHPV
+48 EGRPG
-58 RIDALVNIVAGASG
+58 RIDALVNAVAGEGGLS
-72 PRDAR
+72 DAR
-77 TATAE
+77 TATAA
-82 ALALVAPHG
+82 ALALMAPHEHG
-91 PGAIVHVVTDPA
+91 GAIVHVVTAPPTQDS
-103 AEDEVAGLVRGIRA
+103 VADLVREPDAGTRA
-117 GSPDGIRVN
+117 GIRVN
-126 AVVVDGE
+126 AVVMPE
-133 TERSAADAVAQLAG
+133 DAESSGAEGVAQLVG
-147 FLVSEDASDVDGR
+147 FLVSDDASSVDGR
-160 TLAVGG
+160 TLAVEGGTQAVDG
-166 APTATAPADDAVVVV
+166 APAGTAPADDAVVVV
-181 GMGLALPGAST
+181 GMGLALPGVSS
-192 PEQFWELLKSGDP
+192 PERFWELLKSGEP

-217 TVWSAD
+217 TIWSAD
-223 TTAEDK
+223 AGAEDK

-241 EPHPRLREELES
+241 EPHPRLRDELES
-253 GAFDAE
+253 GAFDSE

-273 TEKVTVRPGDRQLFA
+273 TEKVTIRPGDRQLFA

-310 ILAEAG
+310 ILADAG
-316 EKLPDTFDALYPL
+316 TKVPDTFDALYPL
-329 ASASP
+329 AAASP
-334 EDVLP
+334 EEVLP

-406 LSRSGRVRSLDRE
+406 LSRSGRVRALDRE

-432 ALKTYA
+432 ALKTHA
-438 RAIADGDP
+438 RALADGDP

-476 LDRAWRSAGVTSE
+476 LDRAWRSADVTSE

-505 RTEMSALTQSAGPDK
+505 RTEMSALTRSAGPDK

-556 AQRQFGALPEGV
+556 AQRQFGELPEGV
-568 TTAVR
+568 STAVH
-573 VPVDDMP
+573 VPVDDVP
-580 WAATSGR
+580 WVATAGR

-614 GETPGAGAAGTE
+614 GVTSAARPAE

-633 AEGTHFPGDPDEER
+633 ATGTHLPGDPDEER
-647 IARWLSGEAADWPS
+647 VARWLSGGDADWPS
-661 SFGDAYP
+661 SFGDSYP
-668 LPSPVEVRLAPSAIA
+668 LPSPVELRLAPSAIA

-691 AVRCADRLAGDWAK
+691 AVRCADLLAGDWAK
-705 DKELAARTGVLV
+705 DEALSARTGVLV

-723 RAALGSDLRC
+723 RAALGADLRC
-733 YREDLLRKL
+733 YREDLLGKL
-742 TGPAGIPPRTLDDAI
+742 TGPAGIPPETLDDAV
-757 RAMSR
+757 RALSR
-762 PVNEDAYPG
+762 PMNEDAYPG
-771 LMPNVIAARVVQQLD
+771 LMPNVIAARVVQRLD

-791 MTLDAGRDSTNSALV
+791 MTLDAGRDSTNSALA
-806 TALRYL
+806 TAVRYL

-850 RLSVARKHG
+850 RLSVAQQHG

-867 LATGDTPVEA
+867 LATGDTPGDA
-877 ETGEPVRERNHRG
+877 ESEGHVRERNYRG
-890 AEGAVALLRAL
+890 AEGAVAVLHAL
-901 HSSRRSTVIRP
+901 HSSRERTVVRP
-912 REDDHTPALLVTP
+912 LEDGHTPALVVTP
-925 QRPVGAPAL
+925 RPSA
-934 EAASSAPVSAPTAQV
+934 EAPVT
-949 SVSSAPVSAPMAQV
+949 
-963 SVSSAPEAGV
+963 EDAG
-973 SAPVSAV
+973 
-980 TTPEAR
+980 
-986 STAPEAGVTLPEAGA
+986 
-1001 SAPSRAGAAD
+1001 

-1023 LRPVPARNVRPA
+1023 LRPVPVRTVRPG

-1053 RNAGIPADC
+1053 RDVGVPADC
-1062 LVVAPRTAP
+1062 LVVAPGTAP
-1071 HDATLPFPV
+1071 RDAALPFPV
-1080 THLDAP
+1080 VHLDEP
-1086 EDLERLLTAD
+1086 EELERLLVTD
-1096 GRSFRQIRVV
+1096 GRPFGQIRVIV
-1106 VAGARVPGSAWNVP
+1106 TGSRATPSGWDVPKRV
-1120 PSVLALH
+1120 LDLH
-1127 DLAFLAAKHSAAAL
+1127 DLAFVAAKHCAAPL
-1141 DEGGCLAL
+1141 DDGGCLAA
-1149 LALDAVDGD
+1149 LALNAVDGA
-1158 TPAPAVGL
+1158 TPVPAVGL

-1176 ELPGCLV
+1176 ELTGCLV
-1183 YALVTDGQDARAG
+1183 FALVTDGRDARAG
-1196 LARLGEESAAH
+1196 LARLAEESAAH
-1207 HHIPVVHETGGV
+1207 RSIPVAYDAGGV

-1227 VDAPDDGAGSGLG
+1227 VEAPQADMELG
-1240 LPDDPVIV
+1240 LPDEPVIV

-1266 DRAPRSVWLLGTGP
+1266 DRTPRAVWLLGTGP

-1287 ALARLPRPDALR
+1287 ALARLPRADALR
-1299 ELMTRYPTET
+1299 QLMVQYPAET

-1314 RRYDHAVQ
+1314 RRYDRAVQ
-1322 QLERAGTLQELES
+1322 QLERAGTLQDLER
-1335 SCGAG
+1335 SCGAA
-1340 RVHYRQCDVLDEDAV
+1340 RVHYRQCDVLDEAAV
-1355 RTVIDEILAAEG
+1355 RAVIDEILAAEG

-1382 GIARKKLVDFRT
+1382 GIARKKLDDFRA

-1447 AHARATEGADEVALA
+1447 AHTRATEGADEVALA

-1477 GGAFLARQ
+1477 SGAFLARQ
-1485 GEIGQMT
+1485 GEIGQLT
-1492 DAQGREFFRAEL
+1492 DVQGREFFRTEL

-1510 GLATTWIGEADWTTL
+1510 GLATTWIGDADWATL
-1525 QRRAP
+1525 QRGAP
-1530 GFRAACEE
+1530 GFRAACE
-1538 EAARAPERRR
+1538 AAAESAPERRR
-1548 VPAPAGRRAFLTG
+1548 SPAPGTARRAFLTG
-1561 PAHHDG
+1561 TPRYDG
-1567 TTTAWTFEVGL
+1567 ASAAWTFEVAL
-1578 DEHPYLL
+1578 HEHPYLL

-1613 GMVPA
+1613 GLFP
-1618 RLTDVVL
+1618 RRITDVVL

-1635 WPRTLRVSA
+1635 WPRTLCVSA

-1649 RVRVRITSPA
+1649 RVHVRITSPA
-1659 AGPVPER
+1659 ASPVPER

-1677 TLPDGPP
+1677 ALPDGPQV
-1684 CPPAPAGGR
+1684 PPTPSGGR
-1693 EAPNTYELP
+1693 DAPNTYELP

-1711 FGALRRPRLAAD
+1711 FGALHRPRLAAD

-1731 ALPPGGGVFSRFI
+1731 TLPPGGGVFSRFI

-1759 DGGRPGGVP
+1759 DGRQPGDVP
-1768 VIVPTG
+1768 VMVPTR

-1782 PANDVDLAAAWPD
+1782 PANDRELAAEWPD
-1795 GLVLRHWR
+1795 GLALRHWF
-1803 DAASG
+1803 DPASG
-1808 EARCSV
+1808 EERCA
-1814 VAPDGRALVQVTGVR
+1814 VAGPDGRALIQVTGIQ

-1837 PGTRTWSSGSAVRP
+1837 PGTRTWGSGPAAH
-1851 TGEPV
+1851 

>member
-1 MSLDLSGRTVLVT
+1 MSHDLSGRTVLVA

-21 TTVTRR
+21 TSVTRR
-27 LTGLGAHVVTCD
+27 LTQLGAHVVTCD
-39 AYDAPRVRA
+39 GYDEPRIRA
-48 VLGPAGAHPV
+48 ALGPADGRPGS
-58 RIDALVNIVAGASG
+58 IDALVNVVAGDGG

-77 TATAE
+77 TATA
-82 ALALVAPHG
+82 AAVDLVAPDGH
-91 PGAIVHVVTDPA
+91 GAIVHAVTAPPAPETVTD
-103 AEDEVAGLVRGIRA
+103 LVRDPEAGTRA
-117 GSPDGIRVN
+117 GIRVN
-126 AVVVDGE
+126 AVVVPEDA
-133 TERSAADAVAQLAG
+133 ERSAAEGVAQLVG
-147 FLVSEDASDVDGR
+147 FLLSDDASSVDGR
-160 TLAVGG
+160 TLVVGG
-166 APTATAPADDAVVVV
+166 PPAEASPADDAVVVV
-181 GMGLALPGAST
+181 GMGLALPGAGS
-192 PEQFWELLKSGDP
+192 PEQFWELLKSGEP

-217 TVWSAD
+217 SVWSAD

-229 TYSRVSGFMTGF
+229 TYARVSGFMTGF
-241 EPHPRLREELES
+241 EPHPRLRDELES
-253 GAFDAE
+253 GAFDSE
-259 EYTALWLRHSLLGA
+259 EYTALWLRHSLLSA

-316 EKLPDTFDALYPL
+316 EKLPDDFDTLYPL

-347 PDLPDSAEIVVV
+347 PDLPESAEIVVV

-406 LSRSGRVRSLDRE
+406 LSRSGRVRSLDRD
-419 ADGVLFSDGAAVL
+419 ADGVLFSDGAAMLV
-432 ALKTYA
+432 LKTYA

-465 YAPNAAGQTIA
+465 YAPNAAGQKIA
-476 LDRAWRSAGVTSE
+476 LDRAWRSAGVTAE

-505 RTEMSALTQSAGPDK
+505 RTEMSALTQSAGPAK

-556 AQRQFGALPEGV
+556 AQRQFDGLPEGV
-568 TTAVR
+568 TTAVH
-573 VPVDDMP
+573 VPVDDVP
-580 WAATSGR
+580 WVAAAGR
-587 RRTVG
+587 PRTVG

-599 GTNGHLVLTDRPPAR
+599 GTNGHLVLTDRPPAATAAAPR
-614 GETPGAGAAGTE
+614 TPAE
-626 DDPVVVV
+626 DDPIVVV
-633 AEGTHFPGDPDEER
+633 AEGTHLPGDPDER
-647 IARWLSGEAADWPS
+647 SVASWISGGAADWPA

-668 LPSPVEVRLAPSAIA
+668 LPSPVELRLAPSAIA

-691 AVRCADRLAGDWAK
+691 AVRCADLLAGDWAK
-705 DKELAARTGVLV
+705 NEALAARTGVLV
-717 GHSGPT
+717 GHTGPT
-723 RAALGSDLRC
+723 RAALGADLRC
-733 YREDLLRKL
+733 YRDDLLDRL

-757 RAMSR
+757 RALSR

-771 LMPNVIAARVVQQLD
+771 LMPNVIAARVVQRLD

-791 MTLDAGRDSTNSALV
+791 MTLDAGRDSTNSAV
-806 TALRYL
+806 ATAIRYL

-833 THGSKENAEAAV
+833 THGSEENAEAAV

-850 RLSVARKHG
+850 RRSVAREHG

-867 LATGDTPVEA
+867 LATGNTPGAVEA
-877 ETGEPVRERNHRG
+877 QDAERVRERNYRG
-890 AEGAVALLRAL
+890 AEGAVAILHALRDA
-901 HSSRRSTVIRP
+901 RRRTVVRP
-912 REDDHTPALLVTP
+912 REDDHTPAILVTP
-925 QRPVGAPAL
+925 QGWAESSATEADAPGRGTDAPGRGTDLPGREADAPRRETATPAPAR
-934 EAASSAPVSAPTAQV
+934 AADATGPD
-949 SVSSAPVSAPMAQV
+949 
-963 SVSSAPEAGV
+963 
-973 SAPVSAV
+973 
-980 TTPEAR
+980 R
-986 STAPEAGVTLPEAGA
+986 D
-1001 SAPSRAGAAD
+1001 RAAD

-1023 LRPVPARNVRPA
+1023 LRPVPVRAVRPG
-1035 VAALP
+1035 VAAIP

-1053 RNAGIPADC
+1053 RDAGIPADC

-1071 HDATLPFPV
+1071 RDATLPFPV
-1080 THLDAP
+1080 THLDEP
-1086 EDLERLLTAD
+1086 EELERLLTTD
-1096 GRSFRQIRVV
+1096 GRAFGQIRVV
-1106 VAGARVPGSAWNVP
+1106 AAGSRAAASGWDVPQRV
-1120 PSVLALH
+1120 LDLH
-1127 DLAFLAAKHSAAAL
+1127 DLAFLAAKHHAAPL
-1141 DEGGCLAL
+1141 DDGGCLAV
-1149 LALDAVDGD
+1149 LALYAIDGT
-1158 TPAPAVGL
+1158 TPLPAVGL

-1176 ELPGCLV
+1176 ELTGGLV
-1183 YALVTDGQDARAG
+1183 FALVVDGVDTRAA
-1196 LARLGEESAAH
+1196 LARLAEETAAH
-1207 HHIPVVHETGGV
+1207 RFIPVAYDFGGV

-1227 VDAPDDGAGSGLG
+1227 VEAPPADTGLG
-1240 LPDDPVIV
+1240 LPEDPVIV

-1257 AHLVHELVA
+1257 AHLVHEMVA
-1266 DRAPRSVWLLGTGP
+1266 DRTPRSVWLLGTGP
-1280 APDPSAT
+1280 APDPSAS
-1287 ALARLPRPDALR
+1287 ALARLPRADALR
-1299 ELMTRYPTET
+1299 ELMALHPSET

-1314 RRYDHAVQ
+1314 RRYDRAVQ
-1322 QLERAGTLQELES
+1322 ELERAGTLQELER
-1335 SCGAG
+1335 SCGAA
-1340 RVHYRQCDVLDEDAV
+1340 RVHYRQCDVLDQNAV
-1355 RTVIDEILAAEG
+1355 RTVIDEILAVEG

-1382 GIARKKLVDFRT
+1382 GITRKKLADFRT

-1415 ALWCSVS
+1415 ALWCSVG

-1447 AHARATEGADEVALA
+1447 AYARATEGADEVAPA

-1492 DAQGREFFRAEL
+1492 DVQGREFFRTEL

-1510 GLATTWIGEADWTTL
+1510 GLATTWIGDADWATL

-1530 GFRAACEE
+1530 GFREACE
-1538 EAARAPERRR
+1538 EAARTAPERRR
-1548 VPAPAGRRAFLTG
+1548 TPAPTVRRAFLTG
-1561 PAHHDG
+1561 PRQYDG
-1567 TTTAWTFEVGL
+1567 TSAQWTFEVGL
-1578 DEHPYLL
+1578 DAHPYLL
-1585 EHLVDGRPTVPG
+1585 EHRVDGRPTVPG

-1613 GMVPA
+1613 GMFPT
-1618 RLTDVVL
+1618 RITDVVL
-1625 SQFIRAARHR
+1625 SQFIRAAEHR
-1635 WPRTLRVSA
+1635 WPRTLCVSA

-1666 EHSRMVVHLAR
+1666 EHSRMVVHVGR
-1677 TLPDGPP
+1677 VLPDGPW
-1684 CPPAPAGGR
+1684 CPPAPSGGR
-1693 EAPNTYELP
+1693 VAPNTYELP

-1711 FGALRRPRLAAD
+1711 FGALRNPRLTSD
-1723 GGSAELRL
+1723 GGSADLRL
-1731 ALPPGGGVFSRFI
+1731 ALPPGGGVLSRFL
-1744 LPSVALDCLLRTSVL
+1744 LPSVTLDCLLRTSVL
-1759 DGGRPGGVP
+1759 DGRRSGDVP

-1782 PANDVDLAAAWPD
+1782 PANDLELAADRPD
-1795 GLVLRHWR
+1795 GLVLRHWY
-1803 DAASG
+1803 DPASG
-1808 EARCSV
+1808 EEHLAV
-1814 VAPDGRALVQVTGVR
+1814 VGPDGRALVRVTGVR

-1837 PGTRTWSSGSAVRP
+1837 PGTRTWRP
-1851 TGEPV
+1851 APAPSHTREPL

>member
-21 TTVTRR
+21 ASLTER
-27 LTGLGAHVVTCD
+27 LTRLGAHVVTCD
-39 AYDAPRVRA
+39 AYDAPGIRA
-48 VLGPAGAHPV
+48 ASGPAGGHPGHPGRV
-58 RIDALVNIVAGASG
+58 DALVNLVTGEPG
-72 PRDAR
+72 PLDAR
-77 TATAE
+77 TATAG
-82 ALALVAPHG
+82 ALTLLTPHAN
-91 PGAIVHVVTDPA
+91 GAIVHVVTAPPA
-103 AEDEVAGLVRGIRA
+103 QETVAGLVRDTAA
-117 GSPDGIRVN
+117 GAPDGVRVN
-126 AVVVDGE
+126 AVVVQE
-133 TERSAADAVAQLAG
+133 EAERSAAGALAQLVG
-147 FLVSEDASDVDGR
+147 FLVSEDASSVDGR
-160 TLAVGG
+160 TLVLGG
-166 APTATAPADDAVVVV
+166 APAPAPPADDAVVVV
-181 GMGLALPGAST
+181 GMGLALPGASS
-192 PEQFWELLKSGDP
+192 PEQFWELLKNGEP

-217 TVWSAD
+217 TLWSAD
-223 TTAEDK
+223 ATAEDK

-241 EPHPRLREELES
+241 EPHPRLRDELAS
-253 GAFDAE
+253 GAFDSE

-273 TEKVTVRPGDRQLFA
+273 TEKVTVRPDDRQLFA

-298 LEHSLVS
+298 LEHSLVT

-316 EKLPDTFDALYPL
+316 EELPDTFRTHYPL
-329 ASASP
+329 ASDSP

-347 PDLPDSAEIVVV
+347 PDLPASAEIVVV

-365 SLYTVDLGVRALRA
+365 SLYTVDLGVRALLA
-379 GETDVAL
+379 GEADVAL

-406 LSRSGRVRSLDRE
+406 LSRSGRVRSLDRD

-476 LDRAWRSAGVTSE
+476 LDRAWRSAGVTPE

-505 RTEMSALTQSAGPDK
+505 RTEMTALTRSAGPDK

-556 AQRQFGALPEGV
+556 AQRQFGELPEGV

-573 VPVDDMP
+573 VPVDDVP
-580 WAATSGR
+580 WAATAGR

-614 GETPGAGAAGTE
+614 AETTAARPAATE
-626 DDPVVVV
+626 EDPVVVV
-633 AEGTHFPGDPDEER
+633 AEATHFPGDPDEER
-647 IARWLSGEAADWPS
+647 VARWLSGDTADWPS

-691 AVRCADRLAGDWAK
+691 AVRCADRLAGAWAK
-705 DKELAARTGVLV
+705 DAELSARTGVLV

-733 YREDLLRKL
+733 YREDLLRRL
-742 TGPAGIPPRTLDDAI
+742 SGPDGVPPRALDDAI

-791 MTLDAGRDSTNSALV
+791 MTLDAGRDSTNSALA
-806 TALRYL
+806 TAVRYL

-859 MTVLGRVE
+859 MTVLGRLD
-867 LATGDTPVEA
+867 LATDGTPAGTGDD
-877 ETGEPVRERNHRG
+877 EPVRERNHRG
-890 AEGAVALLRAL
+890 AEGAVALLHAL
-901 HSSRRSTVIRP
+901 HSGRRTVVRP
-912 REDDHTPALLVTP
+912 REDAHTPALVVTP
-925 QRPVGAPAL
+925 QGAAEGAAEEAEATTPVAD
-934 EAASSAPVSAPTAQV
+934 AATPVTD
-949 SVSSAPVSAPMAQV
+949 
-963 SVSSAPEAGV
+963 
-973 SAPVSAV
+973 AV
-980 TTPEAR
+980 TPRADAATPVAEATT
-986 STAPEAGVTLPEAGA
+986 SVADAVTPQAAG
-1001 SAPSRAGAAD
+1001 
-1011 SLSGHLARHALA
+1011 SLSGHLARHALV
-1023 LRPVPARNVRPA
+1023 LRPVPARAVRPA
-1035 VAALP
+1035 VPALP
-1040 AGSLVLTDEPGAL
+1040 AGSLVLTDDPSAL

-1062 LVVAPRTAP
+1062 LVVAPGTAAP
-1071 HDATLPFPV
+1071 DPTLPFPV
-1080 THLDAP
+1080 TRLDAP
-1086 EDLERLLTAD
+1086 GDLEALLAAD
-1096 GRSFRQIRVV
+1096 GRPFGQIRVV
-1106 VAGARVPGSAWNVP
+1106 VAGSRAGAAAWDVPER
-1120 PSVLALH
+1120 VLALH
-1127 DLAFLAAKHSAAAL
+1127 DLAFLAAKHAAAPL
-1141 DEGGCLAL
+1141 DDGGCLAV
-1149 LALDAVDGD
+1149 LALDAVDG
-1158 TPAPAVGL
+1158 TVPAPAVGL

-1183 YALVTDGQDARAG
+1183 YALATDTEDARAG
-1196 LARLGEESAAH
+1196 LARLAEESSAH
-1207 HHIPVVHETGGV
+1207 HHIPVVHDTGGV

-1227 VDAPDDGAGSGLG
+1227 VEAPGDGDGTGLG
-1240 LPDDPVIV
+1240 LPEDPVIV

-1266 DRAPRSVWLLGTGP
+1266 DRAPRGVWLLGTGP
-1280 APDPSAT
+1280 APDPAAT
-1287 ALARLPRPDALR
+1287 ALARLPRADALR
-1299 ELMTRYPTET
+1299 QLMTAYPSET

-1314 RRYDHAVQ
+1314 RRYDRAVQ
-1322 QLERAGTLQELES
+1322 QRERAGTLQELERS
-1335 SCGAG
+1335 VGAG
-1340 RVHYRQCDVLDEDAV
+1340 RVHYRQCDVLDGDAV

-1382 GIARKKLVDFRT
+1382 GIARKKLADFRT

-1406 RAALGDRRP
+1406 RAALMDRSP

-1510 GLATTWIGEADWTTL
+1510 GLATTWIGDADWTTL

-1530 GFRAACEE
+1530 GFRAACVR
-1538 EAARAPERRR
+1538 EAAHTPERRS
-1548 VPAPAGRRAFLTG
+1548 VPAPVGRRAFLTG
-1561 PAHHDG
+1561 PAHRDG
-1567 TTTAWTFEVGL
+1567 TSATWEFEVGL

-1585 EHLVDGRPTVPG
+1585 DHLVDGRPTVPG

-1613 GMVPA
+1613 GLVPA
-1618 RLTDVVL
+1618 RVTDVVL

-1649 RVRVRITSPA
+1649 RVRVRITSPE

-1677 TLPDGPP
+1677 TLPEGPL
-1684 CPPAPAGGR
+1684 CPPAPPGGPD
-1693 EAPNTYELP
+1693 APNTYELP

-1711 FGALRRPRLAAD
+1711 FRALRHPRLAAD

-1731 ALPPGGGVFSRFI
+1731 SLPPGEGVYSRFI

-1759 DGGRPGGVP
+1759 DGARPGDVP
-1768 VIVPTG
+1768 VIVPTA
-1774 LASVDLYT
+1774 LASLDLYT
-1782 PANDVDLAAAWPD
+1782 PANDEDLAAGWPE
-1795 GLVLRHWR
+1795 GLVLRHWS
-1803 DAASG
+1803 DASSG
-1808 EARCSV
+1808 EEHCAV
-1814 VAPDGRALVQVTGVR
+1814 VAPDGRALVRVTGLR
-1829 GAEKGTYD
+1829 GAEKGAYD
-1837 PGTRTWSSGSAVRP
+1837 PGTRTWRSGPAVVHTP
-1851 TGEPV
+1851 A